1 MNKSKPTPFI
11 KKCID
16 SYEDRFPEDWI
27 ETKYEWDSI
36 ENAINAS
43 SQIQKEVT
51 DFIKIC
57 FVNIAKSLL
66 RGEYIVNR
74 KMFEETKVSFEKY
87 WNKEHFCPQKDNES
101 QEIFQRRSVI
111 YRLYELLDS
120 HLSALFN
127 T

>member
-57 FVNIAKSLL
+57 FVNILKFA
-66 RGEYIVNR
+66 
-74 KMFEETKVSFEKY
+74 
-87 WNKEHFCPQKDNES
+87 
-101 QEIFQRRSVI
+101 
-111 YRLYELLDS
+111 
-120 HLSALFN
+120 A
-127 T
+127 